1 MEEAATIMR
10 GEQHRDKMMTTTRPW
25 TSAVDPDKQ
34 EIIPFAVRSCGRT
47 EPVAALLVER
57 VQSIRRL
64 VARGSSKSMQ
74 GLGEFP
80 TAPST
85 GLVVLWLCR

>member
-10 GEQHRDKMMTTTRPW
+10 GEQHREKMMTTTRPW
-25 TSAVDPDKQ
+25 TSAVYPDKQ
-34 EIIPFAVRSCGRT
+34 EIIPFAVRSCGRA
-47 EPVAALLVER
+47 EPVAALLVELVPSR
-57 VQSIRRL
+57 LRL
-64 VARGSSKSMQ
+64 VARGSSK
-74 GLGEFP
+74 GEFP